1 MADQQR
7 VAVITG
13 ANRGMGFETCRQ
25 LAERGM
31 VVVLTSRDVQA
42 GECAVNE
49 LRSEGHG
56 VTFQPLDV
64 TDQASIDAVRDYLVD
79 EHGRLDVL
87 VNNAGVMLEPSD
99 PANKEGASI
108 FNTDLELIRQS
119 LDTNAFGA
127 LRCCLTYIPLMREHD
142 YGRIVNVST
151 SMAALANMG
160 GGWPGYR
167 MSKVSLNVIT
177 RVLAAELSE
186 TNIKVNSVCPGF
198 VRTGL
203 GGEGAPRSIEEG
215 VDTTLWLAT
224 LRDEGPSGGFF
235 RDCKAIDW

>member
-1 MADQQR
+1 MTDQQR

-42 GECAVNE
+42 GECAAGE
-49 LRSEGHG
+49 LREEGLSVAYH
-56 VTFQPLDV
+56 PLDV
-64 TDQASIDAVRDYLVD
+64 TDQASVDTLRDHLVD
-79 EHGRLDVL
+79 EHGRVDVL

-99 PANKEGASI
+99 PGNKEGASI
-108 FNTDLELIRQS
+108 FNTELDLIRQS
-119 LDTNAFGA
+119 LETNAFGA
-127 LRCCLTYIPLMREHD
+127 LRCCLTLIPEMRKHE

-151 SMAALANMG
+151 GMASLASMG

-167 MSKVSLNVIT
+167 ISKSSLNVVT
-177 RVLAAELSE
+177 RILATELSE

-198 VRTGL
+198 VRTDL
-203 GGEGAPRSIEEG
+203 GGDGAPRSIEEG

-224 LRDEGPSGGFF
+224 LRDEGPNGGFY
-235 RDCKAIDW
+235 RDCKAIEW

>member
-1 MADQQR
+1 MSDQQR

-42 GECAVNE
+42 GECAAGE
-49 LRSEGHG
+49 LREEGWSVVYH
-56 VTFQPLDV
+56 PLDV
-64 TDQASIDAVRDYLVD
+64 TDQASVEALRDHLVA

-87 VNNAGVMLEPSD
+87 VNNAGVMLEPAD
-99 PANKEGASI
+99 PANREGASI
-108 FNTDLELIRQS
+108 FNTELDAIRQS
-119 LDTNAFGA
+119 LETNAFGA
-127 LRCCLTYIPLMREHD
+127 LRCCLALIPVMREHD

-151 SMAALANMG
+151 GMASLASMG
-160 GGWPGYR
+160 GGWPAYR
-167 MSKVSLNVIT
+167 ISKSSLNVIT
-177 RVLAAELSE
+177 RILATELDG

-198 VRTGL
+198 VRTDL

-224 LRDEGPSGGFF
+224 LRDEGPSGGLF